1 MELWSWRRLRYW
13 YEFDASTWHPQVDH
27 NCLIFPLHICVLGRM
42 TSGNKCA
49 FFRWCCESK
58 WAYKRLFFISGLAGL
73 LERGD
78 APVDELVGLR
88 AQVVGDSTLREFHND
103 DNMTSGSGSG
113 MPHLVPR
120 TLAKMIELGER
131 IGKLFIDFGLQ
142 SNPMFHHLS
151 IYCRINAPG
160 ESNQQIYRSKCSG
173 WATGR
178 FIDLQRVLSPSEGF
192 VGG

>member
-1 MELWSWRRLRYW
+1 MSLQQ
-13 YEFDASTWHPQVDH
+13 FV
-27 NCLIFPLHICVLGRM
+27 
-42 TSGNKCA
+42 
-49 FFRWCCESK
+49 
-58 WAYKRLFFISGLAGL
+58 FISGLAGL

-142 SNPMFHHLS
+142 SYPMFHHLS
-151 IYCRINAPG
+151 IYHNIGQTNG
-160 ESNQQIYRSKCSG
+160 I
-173 WATGR
+173 
-178 FIDLQRVLSPSEGF
+178 L
-192 VGG
+192 